1 MAQQP
6 STKPSTPADA
16 SADASSEV
24 PADTRP
30 TRAAEDADARGLAV
44 EFLTR
49 EGTGRPTAIDFGG
62 DPIVKTIVVQRGDS
76 FVFVLTPLDAQFSWP
91 PLRAH
96 LGVNRLS
103 LPDADA
109 AFAATGIGAARS
121 LPWGHRPRGRWCSTR
136 ASRGSRS
143 CSDRESRASA
153 PRCSPTSSHGRMV
166 QLSSICRPRTVTSNM
181 TWSTCSAMRV
191 AGVPKHR
198 QQPLS

>member
-30 TRAAEDADARGLAV
+30 TRAAEDAATHGVAV
-44 EFLTR
+44 QFLTR
-49 EGTGRPTAIDFGG
+49 EGSGRPTAADFGG
-62 DPIVKTIVVQRGDS
+62 APIVKTIVVQRGDS

-109 AFAATGIGAARS
+109 AFAATGYRRGTITPLGSSTAWPVVLDAS
-121 LPWGHRPRGRWCSTR
+121 LTGQSIVL
-136 ASRGSRS
+136 GS
-143 CSDRESRASA
+143 
-153 PRCSPTSSHGRMV
+153 G
-166 QLSSICRPRTVTSNM
+166 
-181 TWSTCSAMRV
+181 V
-191 AGVPKHR
+191 AGVGAKVQSDEFAR
-198 QQPLS
+198 AYGAAIVNLSAPNGN